1 MTSRWIIVVALL
13 VGTAQASAAQN
24 AADRVRQLDS
34 AWARTYAAHDTVLA
48 RSLLADDIVIT
59 STNGTLKTR
68 EQEIA
73 DVRPS
78 PGLTMDYFRTVDAQV
93 RVFGDQSAVVT
104 GLAEWS
110 FQMNGRTN
118 AVRRRYTSVFVR
130 GGPLGWKM
138 VALHIGRAPEPL
150 QVEP

>member
-1 MTSRWIIVVALL
+1 MAAAAVA
-13 VGTAQASAAQN
+13 ASAHAAAAQS
-24 AADRVRQLDS
+24 AADRIRQLDS

-48 RSLLADDIVIT
+48 RSLLAEDIVIT

-73 DVRPS
+73 DVRPAA
-78 PGLTMDYFRTVDAQV
+78 GLTMDYFRTKDAQV

-110 FQMNGRTN
+110 FQMNGRAN
-118 AVRRRYTSVFVR
+118 AVRRRYTSVFVK

-138 VALHIGRAPEPL
+138 VALHIGRAPDPPA
-150 QVEP
+150 Q

>member
-1 MTSRWIIVVALL
+1 MISRWIIGATALAAA
-13 VGTAQASAAQN
+13 AQVSAAQN
-24 AADRVRQLDS
+24 TADRIRQLDS
-34 AWARTYAAHDTVLA
+34 AWARTYAVHDTALA
-48 RSLLADDIVIT
+48 RSLLAEDIVIT

-78 PGLTMDYFRTVDAQV
+78 PGLTMDYFRTKDAQV
-93 RVFGDQSAVVT
+93 RVFGDQSAVVI

-110 FQMNGRTN
+110 FQLNGRAN
-118 AVRRRYTSVFVR
+118 AIRRRYTSVFVR

-138 VALHIGRAPEPL
+138 VALHIGRAPDLP
-150 QVEP
+150 

>member
-1 MTSRWIIVVALL
+1 MTSRWVIAVATLIS
-13 VGTAQASAAQN
+13 TARVAGAQN

-34 AWARTYAAHDTVLA
+34 AWARTYAVHDTVLA

-73 DVRPS
+73 DVRPAA
-78 PGLTMDYFRTVDAQV
+78 GLKMDYFRTVDAQV
-93 RVFGDQSAVVT
+93 RVFADQSAVVT

-118 AVRRRYTSVFVR
+118 AVRRRYTSVYVR

-138 VALHIGRAPEPL
+138 VALHIGRAPDPPA
-150 QVEP
+150 Q